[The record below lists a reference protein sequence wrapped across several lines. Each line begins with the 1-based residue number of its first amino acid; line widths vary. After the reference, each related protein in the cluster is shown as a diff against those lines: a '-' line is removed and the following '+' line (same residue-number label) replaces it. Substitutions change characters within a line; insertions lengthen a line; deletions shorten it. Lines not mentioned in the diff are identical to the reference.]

1 MLYAKVVLGLPIDG
15 PFDYLVQPDMANKIS
30 VGARVWV
37 NFRNKK
43 EVAYVVGL
51 SSKTRIKK
59 IKEISTLIDT
69 APVLDKKMLLLT
81 RGLAE
86 YYCCS
91 WGEAI
96 ETALPDELRKGREVA
111 RGWVGDD
118 KEDEIGLV
126 RTDPALPRAF
136 RPRSLLLPVTP
147 GNDVHF
153 VQGLDR
159 MQVYLREIKEAW
171 ALKRSA
177 IILFSDIPEA
187 EKAKELI
194 EKELGTEVSLA
205 FRKQPKELK
214 VWEGIRQQ
222 QCSIVVGTR
231 SSIFSPVNN
240 LGLIIVDQEQN
251 QVYKQEQVPHYH
263 ARQVALMRAKICGAK
278 AVLGGCVPSL
288 ESFYLG
294 QKDKLKFEVVPA
306 KTAYPQV
313 KVIDARR
320 LPYRDRKNKPIFS
333 KFLSDAIYT
342 TLTEKGKLLL
352 FIERK
357 GFATSAACH
366 NCGVALKCPRCN
378 INLVF
383 HFDEDRLK
391 CHHCN
396 FKMEV
401 PKICP
406 SCNTGYIKYSGI
418 GTEKVESELAKVF
431 PQARVK
437 IFGGEN
443 KPGLNPDADV
453 FVATSSVIKHQDLS
467 FDLIGVMAI
476 DNSLNR
482 VDFRAAEKT
491 FALLMGLASLT
502 SKKMIIQSVNVS
514 HHCFQALIK
523 NDQQIFL
530 KEELRQRK
538 QLNLAPYR
546 HMVLIKL
553 RGINSEAVKKA
564 ARDLFERLSQVNAPG
579 VKMLSLSTGQPPKLR
594 GNFYYQILISA
605 SSAEKAS
612 RFLRLHLKEGHY
624 SGIIVTVDVDPV

>member
-15 PFDYLVQPDMANKIS
+15 PFDYFVPPDLEHKILL
-30 VGARVWV
+30 GMRVWV

-51 SSKTRIKK
+51 SNKTKIKI
-59 IKEISTLIDT
+59 IKEISTVID
-69 APVLDKKMLLLT
+69 AAVVLDEQMLQLTKK
-81 RGLAE
+81 LAE

-96 ETALPDELRKGREVA
+96 EAALPDELRKG
-111 RGWVGDD
+111 
-118 KEDEIGLV
+118 KI
-126 RTDPALPRAF
+126 DP
-136 RPRSLLLPVTP
+136 TP
-147 GNDVHF
+147 INVKIDPTPIIL
-153 VQGLDR
+153 QGQER
-159 MQVYLREIKEAW
+159 MPVYLREIKAAW
-171 ALKRSA
+171 LLKRSA
-177 IILFSDIPEA
+177 VVLFSDIPEA

-194 EKELGTEVSLA
+194 EKDLGTEVFLV
-205 FRKQPKELK
+205 FRKQPKELEAWAK
-214 VWEGIRQQ
+214 IRQAEH
-222 QCSIVVGTR
+222 CIVVGTR

-240 LGLIIVDQEQN
+240 LGLIIIDQEQE

-263 ARQVALMRAKICGAK
+263 ARQVALMRAEICKAKI
-278 AVLGGCVPSL
+278 VLGSRIPSL
-288 ESFYLG
+288 ESFYLA
-294 QKDKLKFEVVPA
+294 QKDKLKFEFIPD
-306 KTAYPQV
+306 KRPYPEV

-320 LPYRDRKNKPIFS
+320 LSYAERKSKALFS
-333 KFLSDAIYT
+333 KFLADAIYA
-342 TLTEKGKLLL
+342 TLTEKGKVLL

-357 GFATSAACH
+357 GFATTAACH

-401 PKICP
+401 PSICP
-406 SCNTGYIKYSGI
+406 NCNTGYIKYSGI
-418 GTEKVESELAKVF
+418 GTEKVESELAKIF

-437 IFGGEN
+437 IFGEEN
-443 KPGLNPDADV
+443 RSDPNLEADV
-453 FVATSSVIKHQDLS
+453 FVATSSIVKHRDLS
-467 FDLIGVMAI
+467 FDLIGVIAI

-491 FALLMGLASLT
+491 FALLMGLAGLT
-502 SKKMIIQSVNVS
+502 SKKMIIQSVNAN

-523 NDQQIFL
+523 NDPQLFL
-530 KEELRQRK
+530 EEELKQRK
-538 QLNLAPYR
+538 QLSLAPYK
-546 HMVLIKL
+546 HMILLKL
-553 RGINSEAVKKA
+553 RGINLEKVKKTA
-564 ARDLFERLSQVNAPG
+564 QDLFERLNQIKTSSM
-579 VKMLSLSTGQPPKLR
+579 KMLSLNAGQPAKLR
-594 GNFYYQILISA
+594 GNFYYQILMRA

-612 RFLRLHLKEGHY
+612 HFLKLHLKDGHY